1 MSVIMID
8 IDHFK
13 LINDTYGHQI
23 GDQVIQLFS
32 NLLKTKRNRDTV
44 IGRYGGEEFIIFLN
58 HRNIDQA
65 CEFAEQ
71 LREELKELSFRF
83 NQLGIKEVTAS
94 LGVHEYRFN
103 EDLLDDGIY
112 AADQAMY
119 HSKTNG
125 RDQVTSYRRLILEK
139 LAPSKVSEN

>member
-1 MSVIMID
+1 M
-8 IDHFK
+8 
-13 LINDTYGHQI
+13 
-23 GDQVIQLFS
+23 
-32 NLLKTKRNRDTV
+32 
-44 IGRYGGEEFIIFLN
+44 
-58 HRNIDQA
+58 
-65 CEFAEQ
+65 
-71 LREELKELSFRF
+71 
-83 NQLGIKEVTAS
+83 TAS

-103 EDLLDDGIY
+103 EETCFNDGIY